1 MLGLPPQI
9 QKLKKVAAPDVKTP
23 AQIQKLKKVAAPD
36 AMTPV
41 EPEMWSLRYYD
52 WVRIRTGILGL
63 GKMMMIVPMRIEGTG
78 PTDAGP

>member
-36 AMTPV
+36 AMTSV
-41 EPEMWSLRYYD
+41 EPDLWSLR
-52 WVRIRTGILGL
+52 
-63 GKMMMIVPMRIEGTG
+63 
-78 PTDAGP
+78 